1 MKEGEKMDKGGRGV
15 PRPHTGLNYSLT
27 LKSYTKYKIDRDRN
41 IAHNTDKNR
50 NKTEIP
56 AQRAQGICTTVHETH
71 TGWPKNGTCFVVRLT
86 FIKY

>member
-50 NKTEIP
+50 N
-56 AQRAQGICTTVHETH
+56 
-71 TGWPKNGTCFVVRLT
+71 TGAKSTRHMYHCS
-86 FIKY
+86 